1 MSGISVF
8 PFTKMNWRTKAIEEK
23 WEPLRGR
30 IYNCVNFAEYEMV
43 KRGYRKCDVYDF
55 GPQNMMPRLK
65 KPVVDGLFFL
75 PMLISKTYGGY
86 GHRHYVTKD
95 FDKDT
100 FIYGVVSNNL
110 EGAITFHDA
119 GVTDIKERIRNDY
132 GYRVINIDGQH
143 TMNLTGIDHNITG
156 ALLGYPSCDRDFFN
170 KTWLKDGCLDPMFEM
185 AMNTEGCEI
194 IANPH
199 SIYESNFMGKHTVEV
214 TPIERHV
221 KVSGNPM
228 LNRLARYW
236 GFNIIPFFPHSFDCP
251 KAADFADTFFTLMRE
266 RDPEAADAC
275 LEVLS
280 MPMKWSMLNAVTILE
295 HPLFFGSANGYY
307 RSEKV
312 VVEWFPND

>member
-1 MSGISVF
+1 LEIN
-8 PFTKMNWRTKAIEEK
+8 PFSKLVWRTPEIEAK

-55 GPQNMMPRLK
+55 GPQNIMTRLK
-65 KPVVDGLFFL
+65 KPTVDGLYYL

-95 FDKDT
+95 FEKDT

-110 EGAITFHDA
+110 EDAITFHDA
-119 GVTDIKERIRNDY
+119 GVTDITERIRDY
-132 GYRVINIDGQH
+132 SNAWRIPFDFEDAVGHPLNP
-143 TMNLTGIDHNITG
+143 NGIDHDVTG
-156 ALLGYPSCDRDFFN
+156 YLLGYPACDRDFFN
-170 KTWLKDGCLDPMFEM
+170 KTWLKDGCLDPMYEM
-185 AMNTEGCEI
+185 AENTV
-194 IANPH
+194 NH
-199 SIYESNFMGKHTVEV
+199 EV
-214 TPIERHV
+214 SKINHI

-236 GFNIIPFFPHSFDCP
+236 GLNIIPFFPHSFDCI
-251 KAADFADTFFTLMRE
+251 KAGDFADTFFNLMRE
-266 RDPEAADAC
+266 RDEEAADAC
-275 LEVLS
+275 LEMLS

-307 RSEKV
+307 RTEKV

>member
-1 MSGISVF
+1 MSATLY
-8 PFTKMNWRTKAIEEK
+8 PFTKMVWRSKEIESK

-55 GPQNMMPRLK
+55 GPGNIMPRLK
-65 KPVVDGLFFL
+65 KPTVDGLFFL

-110 EGAITFHDA
+110 EDAITFHDA
-119 GVTDIKERIRNDY
+119 GVTDIKERLRPADWYSRYPIAGADH
-132 GYRVINIDGQH
+132 V
-143 TMNLTGIDHNITG
+143 MNPTGIDHDVTG
-156 ALLGYPSCDRDFFN
+156 YLLGYPKTARDFFN

-185 AMNTEGCEI
+185 AQNTQNNEYNGNHI
-194 IANPH
+194 
-199 SIYESNFMGKHTVEV
+199 
-214 TPIERHV
+214 

-236 GFNIIPFFPHSFDCP
+236 GFNIIPFFPPSFDCP

-266 RDPEAADAC
+266 RDQEAADAC

-280 MPMKWSMLNAVTILE
+280 MPMKWSMMNAVTILE

-307 RSEKV
+307 RPEKV
-312 VVEWFPND
+312 TVEWFPND